1 MTPAAPAGVW
11 RRYAAWSLDFAAVG
25 ACATLLSWPWLIA
38 AFHATTRAAATLTST
53 LRESVAQALAQG
65 TQPDRLYTL
74 LLQDPMVRSGADAV
88 QSGLL
93 AMLLPWLAI
102 YAAIA
107 ALYHI
112 GFERSRWQASPG
124 KHALA
129 LRVVD
134 ARTDGPTTPGQ
145 TVMRH
150 IGGALSWLSLNLGHA
165 LAAVSPQRRAL
176 HDYMAGARVVSTD
189 AAPRLPAWARAWL
202 WLQVVVIVVAL
213 AWLVQRDVSALQA
226 SLG

>member
-1 MTPAAPAGVW
+1 MTPAAPAGFW
-11 RRYAAWSLDFAAVG
+11 RRYAAYTLDFTALG
-25 ACATLLSWPWLIA
+25 ACATLLSWPWLLA
-38 AFHATTRAAATLTST
+38 GWHASTGAATALTNT
-53 LRESVAQALAQG
+53 LRDSLVQAMAQG
-65 TQPDRLYTL
+65 PQPDQLYTT
-74 LLQDPMVRSGADAV
+74 LLQDPAVRSGADAV

-93 AMLLPWLAI
+93 AMLLPWLAT
-102 YAAIA
+102 YAVIA

-112 GFERSRWQASPG
+112 AFERSGWQGSPG

-150 IGGALSWLSLNLGHA
+150 VGGALSWLTLNLGHA
-165 LAAVSPQRRAL
+165 LAALPPQRRAL
-176 HDYMAGARVVSTD
+176 HDYMAGARVVSSD
-189 AAPRLPAWARAWL
+189 ATAPLPTWARAWL
-202 WLQVVVIVVAL
+202 WLQVLVIVVAL